1 MCVCMIQPNPLQSL
15 PTQSNTPHSNQ
26 TESYPIKPIQ
36 SNPKPHTLIN
46 HNPNNSSLSQS
57 NHLPSPPFHSLCI
70 TIPSADLSVYRFVLW
85 PMSTMAEPSMSLR
98 MCVCVWWPPIPA
110 EKQSTGLCVEW
121 CVVTTLLTHTFL
133 KNDRSDF
140 VSNCVCGDHLL
151 ISNST
156 MCFPSWHQ
164 PTYIICIHLNT
175 LFHSCVTIPP
185 AFSILC
191 MSSPTHSHHHKHMI
205 FNSPTHQI
213 ALTPTTSGSYLAQL
227 LSSPKKTK
235 ICFAAQERSRAA
247 QNSKWFRHNAWS
259 SASRLIWINIFKIW
273 NLLFLG
279 APVAERA
286 KEK

>member
-1 MCVCMIQPNPLQSL
+1 MIQPNPLQSL

-46 HNPNNSSLSQS
+46 HNPNNSNLSQS

-98 MCVCVWWPPIPA
+98 MCVWWPPIPA

-140 VSNCVCGDHLL
+140 VSNCVWRPPFDKQFDHVFP
-151 ISNST
+151 IMTST
-156 MCFPSWHQ
+156 DVHHLYPFEYSFPLMCDNPFFFLQSMYELTHTSTSPQTYEHQ
-164 PTYIICIHLNT
+164 
-175 LFHSCVTIPP
+175 
-185 AFSILC
+185 
-191 MSSPTHSHHHKHMI
+191 
-205 FNSPTHQI
+205 
-213 ALTPTTSGSYLAQL
+213 
-227 LSSPKKTK
+227 
-235 ICFAAQERSRAA
+235 
-247 QNSKWFRHNAWS
+247 
-259 SASRLIWINIFKIW
+259 
-273 NLLFLG
+273 
-279 APVAERA
+279 
-286 KEK
+286 